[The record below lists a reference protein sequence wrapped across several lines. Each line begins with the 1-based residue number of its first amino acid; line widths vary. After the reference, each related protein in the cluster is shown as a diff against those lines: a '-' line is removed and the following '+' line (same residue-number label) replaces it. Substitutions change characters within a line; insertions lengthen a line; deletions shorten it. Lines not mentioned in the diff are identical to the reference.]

1 MRVIRVA
8 FVRAAFCAAAL
19 GAILLVPFKFGSGQE
34 VHSKQTSG
42 QSVRLSCGDQTVAVD
57 PTDGTNP
64 KAVFLC
70 AGNKLTWDANGHQF
84 IAIFKKSPFVDGQKY
99 FDEQHNQ
106 SAAAKNDVQVTVYTY
121 FMIVDHEIVDDP
133 QVIGGGGHSN

>member
-1 MRVIRVA
+1 MRVFQVA
-8 FVRAAFCAAAL
+8 YVRATFFVAAFAV
-19 GAILLVPFKFGSGQE
+19 ILLLPFKFGAGQE
-34 VHSKQTSG
+34 VSSEQTSG
-42 QSVRLSCGDQTVAVD
+42 QSVRLSCADQTVTVD

-70 AGNKLTWDANGHQF
+70 AGNKLTWDADGHQF
-84 IAIFKKSPFVDGQKY
+84 IAIFKKSPFVDGQKF
-99 FDEQHNQ
+99 FDEHHNQ

-133 QVIGGGGHSN
+133 QVVGGGGHSN